1 MKMARSKVDTKALE
15 EANGNQEAMTDAT
28 AVTHAMNYAVD
39 RFVELIE
46 LIGGTEW
53 QKENVARGF
62 VSQAE
67 YLISNKNKQITKYA
81 MEVQIAEENQQRGMA
96 MSQTAIEKAQFL
108 QENCEIELE
117 DLQLYLESS
126 KHAYFITVGKKYEP
140 LQKKTTPNKVHR
152 SAAQRLADQQAEQLK
167 VNQDAIREKYRG
179 KKVQKRQ
186 V

>member
-1 MKMARSKVDTKALE
+1 MARSKIDTKALD
-15 EANGNQEAMTDAT
+15 EANNVDNTMTDAT
-28 AVTHAMNYAVD
+28 AVTYALEYATL
-39 RFVELIE
+39 RFVELID
-46 LIGGTEW
+46 LFGGTEW

-81 MEVQIAEENQQRGMA
+81 MEVQIAEENKERGMA

-117 DLQLYLESS
+117 DLQLYLQSS
-126 KHAYFITVGKKYEP
+126 KEAYFTTVGKKYEP
-140 LQKKTTPNKVHR
+140 LQKKTTPNKIHR